1 MPLKQ
6 MRMHNLTV
14 AFLLCETHKFSKR
27 QDKECKNKGEKIGTS
42 CTSEKNKQYQTHGI
56 KNSLK
61 NIFLFRYFK
70 QKLRSVGKFK
80 KNQQKF

>member
-42 CTSEKNKQYQTHGI
+42 CTSEKINSNK
-56 KNSLK
+56 LME
-61 NIFLFRYFK
+61 
-70 QKLRSVGKFK
+70 
-80 KNQQKF
+80 